1 MLAFFLKKKNFTW
14 FLMIALVILG
24 LFSII
29 RIPRELTPEIK
40 IPIVGVTTVYPGAS
54 SYDVEQ
60 LVTSKIE
67 KQLSRSLKK
76 VESITST
83 SAENVSTIIITF
95 ESNVNIDEAV
105 TKVRDE
111 VSKIKND
118 LPEEVSDSL
127 IQEFSFND
135 IPVFVVSLS
144 SKRAFTEL
152 SNTVD
157 DVKEMF
163 LEVSGVSK
171 VEVDGIPE
179 RQINVILDKTKLAQ
193 YGINASSVIGKISQS
208 NFSVPGGSIVQA
220 KTEYNFRID
229 SKLVKAKDLEN
240 IILKTLGQGNYL
252 YLKDVARI
260 EDGLAPYTSLSRLS
274 IDGKP
279 IEQAITF
286 SIYKQVDGDV
296 DTVTESTRKKLEEV
310 KSKYDGTEFITLID
324 FGKEIKDSIREL
336 SFSAIETIILVIII
350 LTLGLGFKASV
361 IAGLTVPM
369 SFLMAFI
376 GLDQTGGTLNFIS
389 LFALI
394 FSVGMLVD
402 SSVVIIEGIATH
414 KAKGEDNEK
423 ATKNTL
429 KEYASPVFMGTL
441 TTLAIFIPLALMDG
455 TVGEF
460 IKAIPVTIIFVLSS
474 SLIFALIFLPLISSW
489 IKTTQTK
496 NPFMQKMEAKRDGY
510 INKLNNWYSNLLK
523 KLINDK
529 KRSKR
534 LITSTIISLFVLL
547 VLFGFGVIKSEFF
560 PADSFNQLNV
570 TAKMPKGSTLWDTS
584 EAIKPA
590 EEYLIKQKDISS
602 FVSRIYKDSAEITVI
617 LKDKKYGEKNLKQ
630 IRDHFKGISNKA
642 DFFVSQPSEGVSTGA
657 PVSIK
662 LTGPDYNETIEA
674 SKIIKQKLKETK
686 GTVDVDSSV
695 SESRIDIVINID
707 KEKTAE
713 AGIEPMFLAGLIRNS
728 IYGAEATTIRRG
740 NDDISIFVKTA
751 LNDNY
756 NKSEETNHITWD
768 KIRAIPIETI
778 KGTSPLGVFIKEDIV
793 SNNPVIERE
802 DENRVITVTSY
813 LEDGV
818 SLSEVTSK
826 FSKAMVKTELP
837 EDVTWSFG
845 GDVEENSKAQNKLLG
860 ALGLGL
866 ILIVGVLV
874 LQFNSFRKMLLIVS
888 VIPLGLIGVLLTSL
902 IANEPIS
909 FISMFGFVA
918 LAGIVVNNS
927 IILIDVFGN
936 LEEENLL
943 NKEDVIVE
951 GSRRRL
957 RPILLTSATTII
969 GMIPLLF
976 SSPMWRPLALA
987 IAGGLTFTTVITLVL
1002 VPILY
1007 YRKSNKIRNKT
1018 F

>member
-1 MLAFFLKKKNFTW
+1 
-14 FLMIALVILG
+14 MISLVILG
-24 LFSII
+24 IFSII
-29 RIPRELTPEIK
+29 RIPRELTPEIR

-60 LVTSKIE
+60 LVTEKIE

-76 VESITST
+76 VESLKST

-111 VSKIKND
+111 VNKIKND
-118 LPEEVSDSL
+118 LPKEANDSL
-127 IQEFSFND
+127 VQEFSFND

-144 SKRAFTEL
+144 SNRAFTEL

-179 RQINVILDKTKLAQ
+179 RQVNIILDKNKLTQ
-193 YGINASSVIGKISQS
+193 YGINSSFVIGKISQD
-208 NFSVPGGSIVQA
+208 NFSIPGGSIVQGN
-220 KTEYNFRID
+220 TEYNFRID
-229 SKLVKAKDLEN
+229 SKLTEAKDLEN
-240 IILKTLGQGNYL
+240 IILKTLGQGNNL
-252 YLKDVARI
+252 YLKDVAKI

-274 IDGKP
+274 IGGNSM
-279 IEQAITF
+279 EQAITF
-286 SIYKQVDGDV
+286 SVYKQVDGDV
-296 DTVTESTRKKLEEV
+296 DTVTELTRKKLEDV
-310 KSKYDGTEFITLID
+310 KTKYEGTDFITLID
-324 FGKEIKDSIREL
+324 FGKDIKDSIREL
-336 SFSAIETIILVIII
+336 SVSAIETIILVIII

-369 SFLMAFI
+369 SFLMTFI

-414 KAKGEDNEK
+414 KASGEDNEK
-423 ATKNTL
+423 AIKNTL

-474 SLIFALIFLPLISSW
+474 SLIFALIFLPLISFW

-496 NPFMQKMEAKRDGY
+496 NPFMQKIETKRDGY
-510 INKLNNWYSNLLK
+510 INKLNNWYSNLLR
-523 KLINDK
+523 KLISDK

-534 LITSTIISLFVLL
+534 LIASTVISLFVLL
-547 VLFGFGVIKSEFF
+547 VLFGTGVIKSEFF
-560 PADSFNQLNV
+560 PADDFSQLNV
-570 TAKMPKGSTLWDTS
+570 TVKMPKGSTIGDTS

-590 EEYLIKQKDISS
+590 EEYLIKQKDVSS

-617 LKDKKYGEKNLKQ
+617 LKDKKYGEKNLKKT
-630 IRDHFKGISNKA
+630 RDYFKEINNKA

-657 PVSIK
+657 PINIK
-662 LTGPDYNETIEA
+662 LTGSDYNKTIET
-674 SKIIKQKLKETK
+674 SKIIKEKLSEIK
-686 GTVDVDSSV
+686 GTIDVDSSV

-713 AGIEPMFLAGLIRNS
+713 AGIEPIALAGLIRNS
-728 IYGAEATTIRRG
+728 IYGAEATTIRKG
-740 NDDISIFVKTA
+740 DDDISIFVKTA
-751 LNDNY
+751 LNNDY
-756 NKSEETNHITWD
+756 NKSEETNHISWD
-768 KIRAIPIETI
+768 QIRALPVETI

-793 SNNPVIERE
+793 GNNPVIERE
-802 DENRVITVTSY
+802 DEKRVITVSSY
-813 LEDGV
+813 LEGGV

-826 FSKAMVKTELP
+826 FSKIMAKTELP
-837 EDVTWSFG
+837 SSVSWSFG

-860 ALGLGL
+860 ALGFGL

-874 LQFNSFRKMLLIVS
+874 LQFNSFKKMLLIAS

-936 LEEENLL
+936 LEEGTLS
-943 NKEDVIVE
+943 KEDVVVE
-951 GSRRRL
+951 GSKRRL

-969 GMIPLLF
+969 GMVPLLF
-976 SSPMWRPLALA
+976 SSPMWRPLAVS
-987 IAGGLTFTTVITLVL
+987 IAGGLTFATIITLIL
-1002 VPILY
+1002 VPVLY
-1007 YRKSNKIRNKT
+1007 YRKSNKNKDKT
-1018 F
+1018 L